1 MATEWLDSRPDDGVR
16 WLLVRAGT
24 RRIDRDAAARGRI
37 RWTGDYWQPV
47 GGWGAYESA
56 RLFTTW
62 AAVPVAARGESVE
75 WVQVFVN
82 VDPVEA
88 GA

>member
-1 MATEWLDSRPDDGVR
+1 MATDDGVR

-37 RWTGDYWQPV
+37 RWTGDYWQGSASTSWGPIETARYYTTAERDMIYPV
-47 GGWGAYESA
+47 GVA
-56 RLFTTW
+56 R
-62 AAVPVAARGESVE
+62 VDGE